1 MIDMDTQLDNLDEQL
16 SAYGPKQRWLIYIG
30 SALGILVMG
39 WMFYLSDAIDELNA
53 LEEQNSALETQI
65 SENSPETYRTKIA
78 KSSKEIIQEESHT
91 IALENEKQSLIT
103 QMSATQGLIFDN
115 RHYAKMLD
123 LLLTRSVQLG
133 LKIELMESVDTDKT
147 FFGKVK
153 QFKKLTV
160 TGTGSFLAIADFLAF
175 IESQN
180 TLVQIES
187 VQIRSDE
194 EKPRF
199 EAVILYM
206 GVTP

>member
-1 MIDMDTQLDNLDEQL
+1 MSGFEDQLDNLDEQL
-16 SAYGPKQRWLIYIG
+16 LGYEPKIRWALYTAT
-30 SALGILVMG
+30 ALGILVMG
-39 WMFYLSDAIDELNA
+39 WMFYLSDSLDELSV
-53 LEEQNSALETQI
+53 LEEQNSVLVHQI
-65 SENSPETYRTKIA
+65 VENSPEAYRAKIS
-78 KSSKEIIQEESHT
+78 KSSADIVTEEQRGVV
-91 IALENEKQSLIT
+91 LENQKHALLL
-103 QMSATQGLIFDN
+103 QMAATQGLIFDN

-123 LLLTRSVQLG
+123 LLLERSVRLG
-133 LKIELMESVDTDKT
+133 LKIELMESEDTDKA

-160 TGTGSFLAIADFLAF
+160 TGTGSFPAVADFLTF

-199 EAVILYM
+199 VAVILYM
-206 GVTP
+206 GVAL